1 MDETPFTEAA
11 LGQALAEPCDLD
23 AALLT
28 DLEGA
33 SGAQALCCARG
44 ASPGLWTGQ
53 CEPRYPVRAEPPCAR
68 PGVSGCAVRGP
79 SEVRVQAP
87 RCAAGE
93 SSAA

>member
-1 MDETPFTEAA
+1 MDETPFTEAD

-28 DLEGA
+28 DIEGE
-33 SGAQALCCARG
+33 SGALALYCARG

-53 CEPRYPVRAEPPCAR
+53 CEPRHPVRAEPLCAR
-68 PGVSGCAVRGP
+68 GGSGRAVPGP
-79 SEVRVQAP
+79 WEVRVRAP
-87 RCAAGE
+87 RRAAGE